1 LDSRLNINQI
11 AIIHL
16 RRVYK
21 LTYLHTHFMNK
32 FFKKKPK
39 WQFFPNYEVTIYM
52 MTQGLN
58 ITSEKTKGQVSL
70 S

>member
-1 LDSRLNINQI
+1 MNQI
-11 AIIHL
+11 DIIHL

-32 FFKKKPK
+32 LKKNQNGNFFLI
-39 WQFFPNYEVTIYM
+39 TRLIYIYIYDD
-52 MTQGLN
+52 TRFN

>member
-1 LDSRLNINQI
+1 MDSQLNMNQI

-32 FFKKKPK
+32 LKKNN
-39 WQFFPNYEVTIYM
+39 QNGNLFLITRLIYM